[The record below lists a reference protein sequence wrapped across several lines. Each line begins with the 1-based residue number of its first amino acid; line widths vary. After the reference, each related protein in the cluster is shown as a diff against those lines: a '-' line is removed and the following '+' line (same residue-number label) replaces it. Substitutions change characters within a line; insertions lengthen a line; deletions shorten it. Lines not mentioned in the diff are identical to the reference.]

1 MTEIWAN
8 EFDEIPTTLIAR
20 PDLRQAMLTNIAKD
34 AIPGKVTEGG
44 DRLEKFRVILSHLI
58 EGKLTFKDAIVAI
71 EHELSPH
78 LSAHG
83 SNNQVFPER
92 WAERL
97 LRIQFSRF
105 YNQTVMEDLLARGET
120 MCFVPHSSKEKQ
132 NSKCSKLLAGQEHS
146 LETLYKRLI
155 ESYRNGNFGPEV
167 KIPDHPF
174 CTHVIIKCVT
184 DPSKPTGT

>member
-1 MTEIWAN
+1 MTKIWAN

-20 PDLRQAMLTNIAKD
+20 PDLRQAMLIIIAKD

-44 DRLEKFRVILSHLI
+44 DRLEKFRVILSHLT
-58 EGKLTFKDAIVAI
+58 EGKLTFEDSIVAI

-78 LSAHG
+78 SSAHG
-83 SNNQVFPER
+83 SNNRVFPER

-105 YNQTVMEDLLARGET
+105 YNQAVMEDLLACGET
-120 MCFVPHSSKEKQ
+120 LCFVPHSSKEKQ
-132 NSKCSKLLAGQEHS
+132 DSKCSKLLAGQEHS
-146 LETLYKRLI
+146 LEVLYQRLI
-155 ESYRNGNFGPEV
+155 DSYRNGIFGSEV

-174 CTHVIIKCVT
+174 CTHTITKI
-184 DPSKPTGT
+184 